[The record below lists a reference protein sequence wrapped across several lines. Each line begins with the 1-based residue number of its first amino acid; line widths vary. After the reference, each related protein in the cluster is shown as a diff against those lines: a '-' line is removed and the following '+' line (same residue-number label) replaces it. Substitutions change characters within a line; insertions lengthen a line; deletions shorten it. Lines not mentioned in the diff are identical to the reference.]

1 MHWRNVTGALVAV
14 TLLAPAATAR
24 AQTVVSP
31 EVKHTGTG
39 PTGYEVTIR
48 VYDPTATRV
57 RVKGEWYFSSASESS
72 GVPATSPGRV
82 PSQWRPGDFPMP
94 FPNALA
100 PNWPV
105 NDLTLDAATGV
116 WSFTTPLPPGTFTY
130 ALYRNCNAT
139 PPNLTGCVATSDP
152 SNPPWN
158 AGKGT
163 LEPTSQVYVP
173 SDPAFGSEDLSWQ
186 APNPVAGTL
195 EDVEYV
201 SPGSTNPVGKHYLGV
216 YLPPGYDAK
225 RAKPYPLMVIHH
237 GGGGHEAHWLT
248 QGVANR
254 ILDNV
259 LASGKMQPAVVI
271 FPNINSIS
279 GGQTGLTNDLMNNI
293 LPFVEASYNV
303 SKLPNDRAAGGL
315 SLGGQRTN
323 ELLFNRTTS
332 FGYYGV
338 WSNAG
343 STPAAGS
350 PLLANPDL
358 KKVLAIHT
366 SGGLQDPI
374 LSQTV
379 ALQTRLAASGVP
391 VIADNF
397 NGGHEWHVWRLNLRE
412 FASKVAFRATATSV
426 TPLPGNRLVVTVS
439 AATTEPAVPTGTV
452 TLSTGGPAVPLVDGK
467 AAFSVTDTGGA
478 ASVTASY
485 SGDALYNASTGT
497 AAYAADSADGGA
509 GGTVPATLALTLGA
523 PASFGPFTAGVGKDY
538 TATTTATIIS
548 SAGDAALTVSDPG
561 HLTNGAFA
569 LPSPL
574 GVAFSKVAW
583 TAPAAN
589 EAVTITFSQHIGAT
603 DALRTGTYAKTLTFT
618 LSTTTP

>member
-1 MHWRNVTGALVAV
+1 MHWRNVAAALGAVM
-14 TLLAPAATAR
+14 LLAPAAAQ

-48 VYDPTATRV
+48 VYDPTAARV

-105 NDLTLDAATGV
+105 NDLTLDPATGV

-139 PPNLTGCVATSDP
+139 PPNLTGCTATSDP

-158 AGKGT
+158 TGKGT
-163 LEPTSQVYVP
+163 VEPTSQVYVP

-186 APNPVAGTL
+186 APIAAAGKL
-195 EDVEYV
+195 EDVEYP
-201 SPGSTNPVGKHYLGV
+201 SSISTNPVGKHYLGV
-216 YLPPGYDAK
+216 YLPPGYDK
-225 RAKPYPLMVIHH
+225 NRAKPYPLMIIHH

-259 LASGKMQPAVVI
+259 LAGGKMQPAVVI

-293 LPFVEASYNV
+293 LPYVEANYNV
-303 SKLPNDRAAGGL
+303 SKLPDDRAVGGL

-374 LSQTV
+374 LSQTIN
-379 ALQTRLAASGVP
+379 LQTRLAAAGVP

-412 FASKVAFRATATSV
+412 FASKVAFRSTRTVV
-426 TPLPGNRLVVTVS
+426 TPLPGNMLQVSVT

-452 TLSTGGPAVPLVDGK
+452 TLSTGGPAVALVDGK
-467 AAFSVTDTGGA
+467 ATIAVADTGGA
-478 ASVTASY
+478 ASVTAAY
-485 SGDALYNASTGT
+485 SGDPLYNASTGT
-497 AAYAADSADGGA
+497 AAYSADSADTTA
-509 GGTVPATLALTLGA
+509 GGSVAATLALTLGA
-523 PASFGPFTAGVGKDY
+523 PASFGPFTPGVMKDY
-538 TATTTATIIS
+538 TATTSANVLST
-548 SAGDAALTVSDPG
+548 AGDAALTVSDPG
-561 HLTNGAFA
+561 HLMNGSFA

-574 GVAFSKVAW
+574 AVTFSKSAW
-583 TAPAAN
+583 SAPVSN
-589 EAVTITFSQHIGAT
+589 DAVTITFKQHVDAT
-603 DALRTGTYAKTLTFT
+603 DALRTGAYSKTLTFT

>member
-1 MHWRNVTGALVAV
+1 MHWRNVAGALCAV
-14 TLLAPAATAR
+14 TLLAPATAQ

-72 GVPATSPGRV
+72 GVPATSPGRL

-105 NDLTLDAATGV
+105 NDLTLDPATGV

-139 PPNLTGCVATSDP
+139 PPNLTGCTATSDP

-163 LEPTSQVYVP
+163 VEPTSQVYVP

-186 APNPVAGTL
+186 APIAAAGKL
-195 EDVEYV
+195 EDVEYP
-201 SPGSTNPVGKHYLGV
+201 SSISTNPVGKHYLGV
-216 YLPPGYDAK
+216 YLPPGYDK
-225 RAKPYPLMVIHH
+225 NRAKPYPLMIIHH

-259 LASGKMQPAVVI
+259 LAGGKMQPAVVI

-293 LPFVEASYNV
+293 LPFVEANYNV
-303 SKLPNDRAAGGL
+303 SKLPDDRAVGGL

-350 PLLANPDL
+350 PLYANPDL

-374 LSQTV
+374 LSQTIN
-379 ALQTRLAASGVP
+379 LQTRLAAAGVQ

-412 FASKVAFRATATSV
+412 FASKVAFRSTRTVV
-426 TPLPGNRLVVTVS
+426 TPLPGNKLQVSVT

-452 TLSTGGPAVPLVDGK
+452 ALSTGGSAVALVDGQ
-467 AAFSVTDTGGA
+467 ATIAVPDTGGA

-485 SGDALYNASTGT
+485 SGDPLYNPSTGT
-497 AAYAADSADGGA
+497 AAYSADSAGTAA
-509 GGTVPATLALTLGA
+509 GGTVAATLALSLGA
-523 PASFGPFTAGVGKDY
+523 PASFGAFTPGVMKDY
-538 TATTTATIIS
+538 TATTSANVTST
-548 SAGDAALTVSDPG
+548 AGDAVLTVSDPG
-561 HLTNGAFA
+561 HLMNGTFA

-574 GVAFSKVAW
+574 AVTFSKAAW
-583 TAPAAN
+583 SAPVSN
-589 EAVTITFSQHIGAT
+589 DPVTITFKQHVDAT
-603 DALRTGTYAKTLTFT
+603 DALRTGAYSKTHTFT